1 MSAQP
6 SHKTGICSSFIQLK
20 LTALRKINIQTNID
34 RGLYKRNSNLIELF
48 AVSGKIMHWKHTKK
62 KKKKKERKK
71 KKHNCNVIGGNFKA
85 CPMTHLTTCSTI
97 NP

>member
-1 MSAQP
+1 MIKNLYKSMSAQP

-62 KKKKKERKK
+62 KKKKRKEKEK
-71 KKHNCNVIGGNFKA
+71 QTSATLLVLILKLVQ
-85 CPMTHLTTCSTI
+85 
-97 NP
+97 

>member
-48 AVSGKIMHWKHTKK
+48 AFSRKIMNCKKTKK
-62 KKKKKERKK
+62 KKKKKERKRK
-71 KKHNCNVIGGNFKA
+71 
-85 CPMTHLTTCSTI
+85 TD
-97 NP
+97 